1 MDQFVL
7 FGDSITQHSFSQQNG
22 FAFGAELSDQYARRL
37 DVINRGLSGYNT
49 AQALKVLPQAIPEP
63 QQQNVRLLTIF
74 LGANDSRLPDTPG
87 GPQQNVPLDAFTA
100 NLHAILSH
108 KHIAGRPDLRIILI
122 TPPPVDE
129 RMLRA
134 ADSAN
139 IPGFNG
145 LRRTADTTAKY
156 AEAVRQVGKDRGVH
170 VCDVWSAMMREAG
183 WDESSTAPLPGSES
197 ADENAV
203 LRRFFSDGL
212 HLTPDGYRVLYHQ
225 LMALIADT
233 WPDQLPEQLPMV
245 LPAWNELEAWKDL

>member
-22 FAFGAELSDQYARRL
+22 FAFGAELSDH
-37 DVINRGLSGYNT
+37 RGLSGYNT

-63 QQQNVRLLTIF
+63 QQQNAVYKLTLF
-74 LGANDSRLPDTPG
+74 THQGANDSRLPDTPG